1 MSLLSLPDQTIPES
15 QKDEAWHMAHPQ
27 AFAMFSTSGAYN
39 DERTNILKYYRAYN
53 GELSDEERDLAKIIT
68 CPNGKDLGVEYI
80 VYPLIQSKIEQ
91 VVGEYMLRPIRRQ
104 AYAIDKRSK
113 NAKYEEKLKM
123 FSEEMMRDFTAKMEQ
138 QLGFKP
144 ETQNQEMELPQDVE
158 EFFEKDFKTIA
169 EDVANNLMTLFL
181 DVNKNKQKFRELFT
195 NFCISDRAHAVLDK
209 VHGHTQAR
217 GVHPLDC
224 TYDIDP
230 YKVVQD
236 NHDYFFESYWL
247 SENEV
252 YNSFPNLTRKQK
264 LEVAEIFKGMNGAND
279 HGEDSD
285 SLNTTYKSDGWYNTD
300 NKIGRI
306 RLVSAMW
313 KSRKRVS
320 IKVAKNKVTGEEIFK
335 KLDDEKDARN
345 KDKVENIDG
354 EMPRFCVMLGPSM
367 CLDYGVMEHKFSSV
381 DDPYSCKLPVVSIVR
396 DNPTGTSHIKS
407 IAAKL
412 YQLQQLAS
420 EVLFE
425 IRLAIRHAADSR
437 VLVYDVAQM
446 PKAFSKGGYESGL
459 NQVMHHVKRDKFM
472 FINSAEKG
480 TKGKPFNQ
488 FTSLDL
494 SQKGAI
500 QDLFNGLAIIEDL
513 AAKFSGISPER
524 EGNIGQYQT
533 KGNADSAIRGSAART
548 EVIYTPFD
556 EFIQALLDKA
566 LARMRKDYQ
575 ESEVIQFI
583 FGEMKTKFLKLHK
596 DFFEA
601 DFGIYL
607 SDTRKDKEI
616 SQRIDQAAEMA
627 LSNSNTP
634 DMVMGLI
641 EVFEGDTANE
651 KKQVF
656 KTLLKTMDERRQE
669 EQAAAQEQAELQR
682 KAEEARDDKDMLKSR
697 ESNAKDIEV
706 AQIYV
711 KGKNATDHIV
721 ADSSDRQKAA
731 ELAEKQR
738 SEMEQKQGAPTPA

>member
-1 MSLLSLPDQTIPES
+1 MSLLSLPDQTIPEVE
-15 QKDEAWHMAHPQ
+15 KTKEWHMLHPQ
-27 AFAMFSTSGAYN
+27 GFATFASSAAYN

-53 GELSDEERDLAKIIT
+53 AELSDEERKLSKVIT

-123 FSEEMMRDFTAKMEQ
+123 FSEELMRDFTAKMESQ
-138 QLGFKP
+138 VGFKP
-144 ETQNQEMELPQDVE
+144 ETENPEMELPEDVE

-195 NFCISDRAHAVLDK
+195 NFCIADRAHAVLDK

-217 GVHPLDC
+217 PVHPLDC

-236 NHDYFFESYWL
+236 NHEYFFESYWL
-247 SENEV
+247 TENET
-252 YNSFPNLTRKQK
+252 YNTFPHLTKK
-264 LEVAEIFKGMNGAND
+264 EKAEVAEVFTGMNSVAVN
-279 HGEDSD
+279 GEDSD
-285 SLNTTYKSDGWYNTD
+285 SLSTTYKSDGWYNTD
-300 NKIGRI
+300 NKTGRI

-320 IKVAKNKVTGEEIFK
+320 IKVAKNKATGEEIFK
-335 KLDDEKDARN
+335 KLDSEKEARN

-354 EMPRFCVMLGPSM
+354 EMPRFCVMLGPSL

-446 PKAFSKGGYESGL
+446 PKAFSKKGYENGL
-459 NQVMHHVKRDKFM
+459 DQVMHHVKRDKFM

-480 TKGKPFNQ
+480 TKGKTFNQ

-616 SQRIDQAAEMA
+616 AQRIDQAAELA
-627 LSNSNTP
+627 LSNSSTP

-641 EVFEGDTANE
+641 EVFEGETAND

-656 KTLLKTMDERRQE
+656 GRLLKTMDERRQQ
-669 EQAAAQEQAELQR
+669 EQAAAQEQAELDR
-682 KAEEARDDKDMLKSR
+682 KAKKEAEDKDMLKSR
-697 ESNAKDIEV
+697 ESNAKDVEV
-706 AQIYV
+706 AHIYV
-711 KGKNATDHIV
+711 KGNNQTDHINV
-721 ADSSDRQKAA
+721 DSAEKQKAA

-738 SEMEQKQGAPTPA
+738 SEMAQQEQPATPA